1 MKMQGKKTL
10 KETQTTFLVIRYNV
24 PEALD
29 AFVRVQPE
37 ASEPIMQINVIGAME
52 QLITRTH

>member
-1 MKMQGKKTL
+1 MSGEKIL
-10 KETQTTFLVIRYNV
+10 KETQTTVLVIRYNV

-37 ASEPIMQINVIGAME
+37 ASEPIMKINVIGAME